1 MSEKVDFNGDVG
13 QAVMGDV
20 KEAPRL
26 NNVVTLHMGSEA
38 TPVAAITDLQRAS
51 ISEVVKDLAAL
62 TGDHA
67 LDIYRVIFTEFGIE
81 KIRELPRDRYKE
93 VVALVNKWIDDAK
106 DAALPKPAISP
117 PIMAESKSSHCARC
131 EEKDANFKRSQRTIY
146 FLVGAL
152 ALCLAWCGWMLY
164 KWPNDEL
171 KQDAQATCLYEGKPY
186 SAGSVIKTVIGGTR
200 ECVSDVA
207 GRSMNWVKIR

>member
-26 NNVVTLHMGSEA
+26 NNVVTLNMGSGA
-38 TPVAAITDLQRAS
+38 SPVAAITDLQRAS
-51 ISEVVKDLAAL
+51 ISEVVKDLASL

-93 VVALVNKWIDDAK
+93 AVALVNKWIDDAK
-106 DAALPKPAISP
+106 DSALPKPAPSSP
-117 PIMAESKSSHCARC
+117 IVIEQNSHHCARC
-131 EEKDANFKRSQRTIY
+131 EEKDISFQRSQKTIY
-146 FLVGAL
+146 FLIGAL
-152 ALCLAWCGWMLY
+152 VLCLSWCGWILY
-164 KWPNDEL
+164 KFPNDE
-171 KQDAQATCLYEGKPY
+171 AHVESPANCFYEGKPY
-186 SAGSVIKTVIGGTR
+186 SAGSVIKPGIVGTR
-200 ECVSDVA
+200 ECVAD
-207 GRSMNWVKIR
+207 GRSNIMNWVKVR